1 MRAHTPGQ
9 WHLLSQTTYCALC
22 IGQRS
27 VARVDPPISEFLDFK
42 TEFHSCIS
50 LTADFLY
57 VSRCISVLLEAVY
70 FKAFRL
76 RIKNILKSVDNL
88 WFTKLVVADWN
99 FVTFYSVFISLTFFL
114 RNHWKESVLLE
125 LKRYFQKESV
135 GIFLLYFFLK

>member
-1 MRAHTPGQ
+1 M
-9 WHLLSQTTYCALC
+9 
-22 IGQRS
+22 
-27 VARVDPPISEFLDFK
+27 
-42 TEFHSCIS
+42 
-50 LTADFLY
+50 
-57 VSRCISVLLEAVY
+57 LLEAVY